1 MPAYLIV
8 DVAVKDMDAYRESG
22 YLAAVP
28 EIAARF
34 GGRYI
39 VRGGELVQLEGS
51 WMPTRLVVVEFPD
64 MESLQAF
71 HSSEEYAPYLEIRNR
86 LASSHAIAVQGL

>member
-8 DVAVKDMDAYRESG
+8 DVDLKDMDAYRESG
-22 YLAAVP
+22 YLTAVP
-28 EIAARF
+28 EIAAKH

-51 WMPTRLVVVEFPD
+51 WMPKRLVIVEFPD

-71 HSSEEYAPYLEIRNR
+71 HSSEEYAPYLAIRNQ
-86 LASSHAIAVQGL
+86 LATSHAIAVQGL